1 MPKTLTDEY
10 LAARLENIVSGSARL
25 YRLDFLGRLWLADY
39 VADVDAVCDEL
50 RRLRSAVVP

>member
-1 MPKTLTDEY
+1 MTANPEPEN
-10 LAARLENIVSGSARL
+10 LASRLENIVSGSARL